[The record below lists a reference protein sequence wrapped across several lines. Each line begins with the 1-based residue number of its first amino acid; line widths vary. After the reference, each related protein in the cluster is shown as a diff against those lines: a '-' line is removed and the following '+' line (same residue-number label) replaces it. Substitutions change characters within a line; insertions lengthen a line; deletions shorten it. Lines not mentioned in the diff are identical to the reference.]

1 MRLVIE
7 QRIPGKLFVVVHSF
21 FLQDFGMFVDTV
33 SSAPRQ
39 LLERRTFWVRG
50 SVLQHGKV
58 GMLRQRDPPAAA
70 RVPLAARGKAR
81 PKSPDDTTLLRPPP
95 D

>member
-1 MRLVIE
+1 
-7 QRIPGKLFVVVHSF
+7 
-21 FLQDFGMFVDTV
+21 MFVDTV

-50 SVLQHGKV
+50 SVVQHGEV

-70 RVPLAARGKAR
+70 VCPSLPGGKRALKVPM
-81 PKSPDDTTLLRPPP
+81 TLHC
-95 D
+95 